1 MRSPRRHSPRVA
13 VLGDINVDILAP
25 VRNFAGLGHD
35 YLAAALAMHCGGV
48 GANTAIALARWGTRT
63 RLLGTT
69 GRDAFAR
76 LVLSR
81 LKQQG
86 VDVSAVRSTPQALTG
101 LMFIPVTR
109 GGQRTF
115 FGSRG
120 ANALW
125 PGPVAPQK
133 CLRGVD
139 ALHLMG
145 YNFLSRP
152 VANAARKLLG
162 EARRRGLPVSLDVG
176 MGPAR
181 DIPRTILQ
189 VARQVDILFLSE
201 EEAAA
206 LTGERKIV
214 SAVAALEDARIR
226 RLVVK
231 RGRRGCLVR
240 LEGREIAAPALPVA
254 TVDTTGCGDAF
265 TAAFL
270 HGRLAGWPLEEV
282 ALVANAAGAA
292 AAVVLGAGEQLPGP
306 REVGRLLRK
315 ARLKKGWEQVR
326 YALIKRMVE

>member
-1 MRSPRRHSPRVA
+1 MNLPHSPRRVV

-25 VRNFAGLGHD
+25 IRNFTGLGHD
-35 YLAAALAMHCGGV
+35 YLAAALAMHGGGV
-48 GANTAIALARWGTRT
+48 GANTAIALARWGQRA

-120 ANALW
+120 ANAFF
-125 PGPVAPQK
+125 PGAIQPAR
-133 CLRGVD
+133 CLRGAD

-152 VANAARKLLG
+152 VARAAKQLLAA
-162 EARRRGLPVSLDVG
+162 ARRRGLAVSLDVG

-181 DIPRTILQ
+181 DIRGTILQ

-206 LTGERKIV
+206 LTGERK
-214 SAVAALEDARIR
+214 SARAVRALQHAGLR

-240 LEGREIAAPALPVA
+240 LEGREIAAPSLPVA

-270 HGRLAGWPLEEV
+270 HGRLAGWRLEEA

-292 AAVVLGAGEQLPGP
+292 AATVVGAGEQLPGP
-306 REVGRLLRK
+306 AEVWRLLKK
-315 ARLKKGWEQVR
+315 ARLKKDWEGVR